1 MTEEFRINIS
11 ASDNTNTAFAS
22 AERRLAGLAA
32 AASTASSALN
42 AIGVTVGAG
51 AFVGF
56 IKNSIDAADELSKL
70 SQKTGISIETL
81 SGLKFAA
88 DQSGTSLDGVALG
101 VKKLATFVSDAQ
113 DGNKQYQATLKALGI
128 TAKDPEKALVQLAA
142 AFERMPDGLRKTAL
156 AQELLGKSGIDLI
169 PLLNGGADG
178 LQRMVDR
185 GRELNPITAQMAKEA
200 EAFNDQLDELKAS
213 ATAAGVSITK
223 DLLPSILSLTNGLVT
238 MQRSGTSFFTW
249 LTTGGDEEKNA
260 AARID
265 ELSASLVRMKKQ
277 RDELSKPTVAN
288 KINDFVFGD
297 VKDLNAQ
304 IQSTEAKIAYLK
316 NLKKTQ
322 DAFSE
327 DAAAKKTPLDV
338 SSLNTGNDAAAA
350 AKAAAQRDAS
360 AIQSLRDRLTAT
372 QNLTEVE
379 KAGQEIASGRYKDLS
394 VAAKR
399 SLLEIAG
406 QIDANKQL
414 TEVQKQQQAAEKQSS
429 DERIARFKA
438 LQEAGAA
445 VYESTRTDAQKYS
458 DEVIRLNDLLSQG
471 AITQDT
477 YNQAVLNAQ
486 DAYQK
491 ASDKAKQTGQEMSQY
506 AIQAARNQQT
516 AFAQFL
522 FDPFQNG
529 LDGMAAGFLNA
540 IRQMAANA
548 AAAHIFDS
556 LFGKS
561 GGDGGLL
568 GSLFSSAVG
577 SFTGA
582 KKFASGG
589 DFGGGLRL
597 VGEQGPELEV
607 TGPSKIFNAQQ
618 TKSMLSGGGGDNITL
633 NLTIQAGVSQTVRAE
648 VISMIPA
655 IKKEVIAGVAN
666 AKKRGGRLGASL
678 S

>member
-22 AERRLAGLAA
+22 AERRLAGLTA

-70 SQKTGISIETL
+70 SQKTGIAVETL
-81 SGLKFAA
+81 AGLRFAA
-88 DQSGTSLDGVALG
+88 DQSGTTLDGVALG

-128 TAKDPEKALVQLAA
+128 TAKDPEKALVQLAS

-178 LQRMVDR
+178 LQRMIDR

-200 EAFNDQLDELKAS
+200 EAFNDQLDELKAV
-213 ATAAGVSITK
+213 AGAAGVAIAK
-223 DLLPSILSLTNGLVT
+223 DLLPSITALSTGLVAA
-238 MQRSGTSFFTW
+238 QRSGTSFFTW

-297 VKDLNAQ
+297 VRDLNAQ
-304 IQSTEAKIAYLK
+304 IQATEAKIAYLK

-322 DAFSE
+322 DALSD
-327 DAAAKKTPLDV
+327 DAAKKKTPLDF
-338 SSLNTGNDAAAA
+338 SSLNTGNDGAAAA

-360 AIQSLRDRLTAT
+360 AIQSLRERLTAT

-379 KAGQEIASGRYKDLS
+379 KAGQEIANGRYKDLS

-399 SLLEIAG
+399 SLLEIAA
-406 QIDANKQL
+406 QIDANKEL
-414 TEVQKQQQAAEKQSS
+414 NETQKQQQATEKQNS
-429 DERIARFKA
+429 EEGIARFKA
-438 LQEAGAA
+438 LQAAGAA

-458 DEVIRLNDLLSQG
+458 DEVIRLNDLLAQG

-491 ASDKAKQTGQEMSQY
+491 AADTAKATGDEMSQY

-522 FDPFQNG
+522 FDPFQDG
-529 LDGMAAGFLNA
+529 VKGMASGFLNA

-556 LFGKS
+556 LFGKGS
-561 GGDGGLL
+561 DSGLL
-568 GSLFSSAVG
+568 GSLFNSAVG
-577 SFTGA
+577 AFTGT

-607 TGPSKIFNAQQ
+607 TGPSRIFNATQ
-618 TKSMLSGGGGDNITL
+618 TRAMLNGGGGGDTINVSLNIQT
-633 NLTIQAGVSQTVRAE
+633 GVAQTVRAE
-648 VISMIPA
+648 IISLMPA
-655 IKKEVIAGVAN
+655 IQKQTVAAVAA
-666 AKKRGGRLGASL
+666 AKGRNKFPGDS
-678 S
+678 